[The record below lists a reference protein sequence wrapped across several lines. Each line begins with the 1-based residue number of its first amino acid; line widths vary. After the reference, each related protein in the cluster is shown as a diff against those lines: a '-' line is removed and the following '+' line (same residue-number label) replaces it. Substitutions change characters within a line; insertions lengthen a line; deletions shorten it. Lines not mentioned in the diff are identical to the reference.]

1 MSAPFPRAAAAVPNA
16 IAPLRPLK
24 IGAGAVTVERRAD
37 GAIFVRPDRP
47 LGSYPAKLTG
57 RLVHFARET
66 PDRVFVAE
74 RDSVG
79 AWREVTYAQALHAAQ
94 AIGGALLA
102 RGLSADRPVMI
113 LSGNGVDHALLAL
126 ACLHVGVP
134 YAPISPAYSTATRD
148 FWRLAHIAARLTP
161 GLIFAAEG
169 GPFAAAIDAVAS
181 PDTEVVVVRDPPA
194 GRAATPFAQLL
205 AERKEAAAV
214 AAAHAAVAGE
224 SVAKILFTSGSTA
237 LPKGV
242 VNTQAMWCANLEM
255 ITQYFSF
262 LRDEPPVLVDWLPWN
277 HTFGGNHNF
286 GLVLYNGGSLYIDEG
301 RPTAKGIAATA
312 RNLREIA
319 PTAYFNVPKG
329 FEELVP
335 FLRDDRVLRENF
347 FSRLHMNFFSGAA
360 LAQHVWNEIDAIAVE
375 TLGARVPMLTGL
387 GATESGP
394 FALACAPEHCRS
406 GHVGL
411 PVPGVELKLAPVE
424 GKLEARLRGPAITP
438 GYWRDP
444 EANAK
449 AYDEEGFYRLGDA
462 LKWVDEADTGKGFR
476 FDGRITE
483 DFKLSS
489 GTWVSVGPLRAAII
503 AHLAPYIQDVAIAGI
518 NRDDLAALVFPD
530 LGACRA
536 LTPDL
541 AESAD
546 SATILADPRV
556 RDAVRSRLEALA
568 AAATGSSTRIARLV
582 LLDAPPSIH
591 TGEITDKGS
600 LNQRAVLANRA
611 DLVEALYARPYA
623 AQVIS
628 LEEGRTP

>member
-1 MSAPFPRAAAAVPNA
+1 MSAPFPRAAAAGPNA

-66 PDRVFVAE
+66 PDRVFIAE
-74 RDSVG
+74 RDSAG

-161 GLIFAAEG
+161 GSS
-169 GPFAAAIDAVAS
+169 S
-181 PDTEVVVVRDPPA
+181 PP
-194 GRAATPFAQLL
+194 RAAPSPRRSTPSHPPT
-205 AERKEAAAV
+205 RKSWSCAIRRPGAPRRLSRNCSPGVDEAAAV

-224 SVAKILFTSGSTA
+224 AVAKILFTSGSTA

-255 ITQYFSF
+255 ITQYFRF

-286 GLVLYNGGSLYIDEG
+286 GLVVYNGGSLYIDEG
-301 RPTAKGIAATA
+301 KPDRQGHRCDGAQFARDRADRLFQRAEGLRGTRSLPARRPRASGEF
-312 RNLREIA
+312 LFPPPYE
-319 PTAYFNVPKG
+319 
-329 FEELVP
+329 
-335 FLRDDRVLRENF
+335 FLRRRRPRPARLGRDRRDRGRDPRRAGADDDRPR
-347 FSRLHMNFFSGAA
+347 RDGK
-360 LAQHVWNEIDAIAVE
+360 
-375 TLGARVPMLTGL
+375 R
-387 GATESGP
+387 P

-449 AYDEEGFYRLGDA
+449 AYDEEGYYRLGDA

-476 FDGRITE
+476 FDGRIAE

-489 GTWVSVGPLRAAII
+489 RNLGQRRAAPRGHHRPFRAVYPGRRDRRRPTATTSPLSPFPIS
-503 AHLAPYIQDVAIAGI
+503 APVGRCARPRRTRRF
-518 NRDDLAALVFPD
+518 RDDPRRSARARRRPEPPGGAGGGCDRVLDPDRAARPAR
-530 LGACRA
+530 GAAVDRHAARSPTRGRSTSARCSPTAPISSRRSTPG
-536 LTPDL
+536 LTP
-541 AESAD
+541 
-546 SATILADPRV
+546 R
-556 RDAVRSRLEALA
+556 
-568 AAATGSSTRIARLV
+568 
-582 LLDAPPSIH
+582 
-591 TGEITDKGS
+591 K
-600 LNQRAVLANRA
+600 
-611 DLVEALYARPYA
+611 
-623 AQVIS
+623 
-628 LEEGRTP
+628 